1 MYRENKNNVKDD
13 NNCPEE
19 KELIKD
25 LSRIKN
31 NFIENFQKIIFCD
44 EPFYTGIVLIELYIF
59 WSVSKLINDIII
71 LFVIGNIIIFYSLIE
86 IKYPQF
92 LFRIRMSVKE
102 IIEGVITA
110 IMAIIP
116 KYKEETEAQ

>member
-71 LFVIGNIIIFYSLIE
+71 LLVIGNIIIFYSLIE

-92 LFRIRMSVKE
+92 LFRIRMSAKE

>member
-71 LFVIGNIIIFYSLIE
+71 LLVIGNIIIFYSLIE

-116 KYKEETEAQ
+116 KYKEEIEAQ

>member
-1 MYRENKNNVKDD
+1 M
-13 NNCPEE
+13 
-19 KELIKD
+19 
-25 LSRIKN
+25 
-31 NFIENFQKIIFCD
+31 
-44 EPFYTGIVLIELYIF
+44 LIELYIF

-71 LFVIGNIIIFYSLIE
+71 LLVIGNIIIFYSLIE

-92 LFRIRMSVKE
+92 LFRIRMSAKE

>member
-1 MYRENKNNVKDD
+1 
-13 NNCPEE
+13 
-19 KELIKD
+19 
-25 LSRIKN
+25 
-31 NFIENFQKIIFCD
+31 
-44 EPFYTGIVLIELYIF
+44 VLIELYIF

-71 LFVIGNIIIFYSLIE
+71 LLVIGNIIIFYSLIE

-92 LFRIRMSVKE
+92 LFRIRMSAKE